1 MFSADFPRFPTG
13 EFTPLFRLL
22 DDYATHQG
30 ARTRSSPSLSSFKP
44 AFDIKENKDN
54 YELHGELPG
63 IDQKDVQIEFS
74 DASTLT
80 IKGRTERYTES
91 GTPPSA
97 GFIEGSTEQGKL
109 TDNNEHYRAPSVE
122 EETAGGESSAVATS
136 SASDQVASTNK
147 AKSQP
152 QSRYWVSERSV
163 GEFHRAFSFPTRV
176 DHDNVKASLKN
187 GILSI
192 IVPKSQA
199 PTTRR
204 INIE

>member
-30 ARTRSSPSLSSFKP
+30 ARTGSSRSLSSFKP
-44 AFDIKENKDN
+44 AFDIKETKDN

-80 IKGRTERYTES
+80 IKGRTERHTES
-91 GTPPSA
+91 GTPPST

-109 TDNNEHYRAPSVE
+109 TDSTEHYRAPSVE
-122 EETAGGESSAVATS
+122 DESSAVATP
-136 SASDQVASTNK
+136 SASNQVASTTN
-147 AKSQP
+147 AQPQP

-176 DHDNVKASLKN
+176 DHDNVKAGLKN